1 MSPVAGRR
9 EGIVQTQ
16 ASRAPD
22 PNVTL
27 GDDRVRSIGLVG
39 RLVRRPELGPLIG
52 AVIVWVFFAITAGDS
67 GFLTKSGTINYLVV
81 SAQLGILAV
90 VVALLM
96 IGGEFDLSVGSMI
109 GASGM
114 ILAMGLVEYDL
125 PLWFALIMTFGFA
138 LGIGAING
146 YVVVRTRLPSFIVT
160 LASLFILRGATLGF
174 TRLLT
179 GRTQIGGVLN
189 EVEGNPLA
197 ELFVARISDF
207 PASIVWWIGITA
219 VAYWMLRR
227 TSFGNW
233 TFGTGGDPIAARN
246 SGVPVA
252 RVKILLFM
260 GTAFA
265 AALVGVIQTLSAGS
279 ADTLRGELKEFE
291 AIIAAVIGGTLLT
304 GGYGSAIGPLFGALT
319 FGIVQQGIFFTGVN
333 TDWFRVFLGTMLLAA
348 VLANNFIRRKALE
361 AK

>member
-1 MSPVAGRR
+1 MAD
-9 EGIVQTQ
+9 TQ
-16 ASRAPD
+16 AGKLPT
-22 PNVTL
+22 PKVTI
-27 GDDRVRSIGLVG
+27 GDERVRAHGVVG
-39 RLVRRPELGPLIG
+39 RLVRRPELGPIIG
-52 AVIVWVFFAITAGDS
+52 ALVVWVFFAITAGDS

-109 GASGM
+109 GATGM
-114 ILAMGLVEYDL
+114 IGALGLVEYDL
-125 PLWFALIMTFGFA
+125 PFWLVLVLAFGFA
-138 LGIGAING
+138 MAVGALNG
-146 YVVVRTRLPSFIVT
+146 YIVVRTQLPSFIVT
-160 LASLFILRGATLGF
+160 LASLFILRGATLGV

-179 GRTQIGGVLN
+179 GRTQIGGVLE
-189 EVEGNPLA
+189 EVEGDPLA
-197 ELFVARISDF
+197 EIFVARISDF
-207 PASIVWWIGITA
+207 PASIIWWVLITA
-219 VAYWMLRR
+219 VVYWVLRR
-227 TSFGNW
+227 ASFGNW
-233 TFGTGGDPIAARN
+233 IFGTGGDENAARN
-246 SGVPVA
+246 SGVPTV
-252 RVKILLFM
+252 RVKIVLFM
-260 GTAFA
+260 ATAAA

-304 GGYGSAIGPLFGALT
+304 GGYGSAIGPFFGALT

-361 AK
+361 AR

>member
-1 MSPVAGRR
+1 MADTPAGKLPTP
-9 EGIVQTQ
+9 Q
-16 ASRAPD
+16 
-22 PNVTL
+22 VTI
-27 GDDRVRSIGLVG
+27 GDERVRAHGVVG
-39 RLVRRPELGPLIG
+39 RFVRRPELGPIIG
-52 AVIVWVFFAITAGDS
+52 ALVVWVFFAITAGDS
-67 GFLTKSGTINYLVV
+67 GFLTKAGTINYLVV

-114 ILAMGLVEYDL
+114 IMALGLVEYDL
-125 PLWFALIMTFGFA
+125 PFPLVLILTFGFA
-138 LGIGAING
+138 LAVGAING
-146 YVVVRTRLPSFIVT
+146 YVVVRTKLPSFIVT

-179 GRTQIGGVLN
+179 GRTQIGGVLT
-189 EVEGNPLA
+189 EVEGDPLA
-197 ELFVARISDF
+197 EVFVARISDF
-207 PASIVWWIGITA
+207 PASIIWWVLVTA
-219 VAYWMLRR
+219 VAYWILRR
-227 TSFGNW
+227 ASFGNW
-233 TFGTGGDPIAARN
+233 IFGTGGDENAARN
-246 SGVPVA
+246 SGVPTA
-252 RVKILLFM
+252 RVKIMLFM
-260 GTAFA
+260 ATAAA

-304 GGYGSAIGPLFGALT
+304 GGYGSAVGPFFGALT

-361 AK
+361 AR